1 MYIISIEMKV
11 RFDSNKALVVKQKHN
26 IDMESIRQEILAGRF
41 DGDEVRNQGDHP
53 GQRMFLVL
61 LNGYVHCVP
70 YVTEPDGSYFLKTAF
85 RSRIYQRRLENG
97 ELEIPG

>member
-11 RFDSNKALVVKQKHN
+11 RFDTEKALVVKQKHN
-26 IDMESIRQEILAGRF
+26 IDMELVRQEILAGRF
-41 DGDEVRNQGDHP
+41 DGDEVKNQDGHP

-70 YVTEPDGSYFLKTAF
+70 YVVEPDGTYFLKTAF
-85 RSRIYQRRLENG
+85 RSRVYQRRYENG
-97 ELEIPG
+97 ELEIHR